1 MRSTASSRLIAFT
14 AALLLAAGCAGSPLA
29 AGPAPQPTATVDP
42 AYPAAQPADPSHA
55 YPAADTAPA
64 AQGVYPQPAAT
75 IVVPGQQS
83 DPPTLRYRIV
93 NSYPHDPA
101 AYTQGLVYIGENT
114 LYEGTGLYEASS
126 LREVELSS
134 GDVRTHV
141 DLPNNIFGEGVAVVG
156 ERIFQLT
163 WQNCIGFI
171 YTYENAEFHEA
182 GQFQMPI
189 DPRTSPP
196 KCYEGWGLATD
207 GEQLILSDGTA
218 TLFFVDPEATATTGV
233 LAITG
238 QVEVRDPSGPVAN
251 LNELEHI
258 NGEVYANIWQQDLI
272 ARIDPA
278 SGRVTAYIDLSGL
291 RSQLPPATDPNL
303 PAPEVLNGIAYDAAG
318 ERLFVT
324 GKRWPRLFEIDI
336 VSGVSWIVYLP
347 VTEAA

>member
-14 AALLLAAGCAGSPLA
+14 AALLLAAGCTGSPLA
-29 AGPAPQPTATVDP
+29 AGPAPQPSATADP

-55 YPAADTAPA
+55 YPAAGDTTLAP
-64 AQGVYPQPAAT
+64 QGVYPQPAAT

-83 DPPTLRYRIV
+83 GPPTLRYRIV

-101 AYTQGLVYIGENT
+101 AYTQGLVYMGDDT
-114 LYEGTGLYEASS
+114 FYEGTGLEGFSS
-126 LREVELSS
+126 LREVDLLT
-134 GDVRTHV
+134 GDVRTSV
-141 DLPNNIFGEGVAVVG
+141 ELDDAIFGEGVAVVG

-163 WQNCIGFI
+163 WQSGVGFI
-171 YTYENAEFHEA
+171 YDYTG
-182 GQFQMPI
+182 GQFVRTGEFTYPPAGR
-189 DPRTSPP
+189 DLPR
-196 KCYEGWGLATD
+196 EGWGLASD
-207 GEQLILSDGTA
+207 GQQLIMSDGSA
-218 TLFFVDPEATATTGV
+218 NIYFVDPEATANTGV

-238 QVEVRDPSGPVAN
+238 QVEVRDPSGPVTN
-251 LNELEHI
+251 LNELEYI

-291 RSQLPPATDPNL
+291 RAQLPPAADPNL

-318 ERLFVT
+318 DRLFVT